1 MAHLGTLKFETTF
14 WETDQNLNPI
24 NEEIE
29 NLTVSNSIS
38 FKLKHDIDFRESLK
52 LADDSLDEYFV
63 S

>member
-1 MAHLGTLKFETTF
+1 LGTLKFETTF